1 MKTGK
6 WRVGGFLLVLVLLV
20 GAVTGTAFATTVQQ
34 ADSPMATL
42 CRDFVARL
50 AANLG
55 MTRLN

>member
-42 CRDFVARL
+42 CRDFWL
-50 AANLG
+50 IAANPIDQV
-55 MTRLN
+55 N